1 MSDDNAAKKLEKYKE
16 NVRENV
22 AVLLEKTFPEK
33 ILELNELL
41 ESEKLSI
48 KRLETIHVRVTL
60 KTCRLGKLEGEG
72 YRGHSRLNCYHFHVF
87 SSGKLTKFI
96 GGSKGALGM
105 PSPGPISFIF
115 MQFSVKI
122 LSNSNNRF
130 LVQT

>member
-48 KRLETIHVRVTL
+48 KRVETIHVRKNPRHASL
-60 KTCRLGKLEGEG
+60 M
-72 YRGHSRLNCYHFHVF
+72 N
-87 SSGKLTKFI
+87 SSW
-96 GGSKGALGM
+96 KGA
-105 PSPGPISFIF
+105 PA
-115 MQFSVKI
+115 
-122 LSNSNNRF
+122 
-130 LVQT
+130 

>member
-48 KRLETIHVRVTL
+48 KRLETIHVRV
-60 KTCRLGKLEGEG
+60 KLDMSIGEFEDEG
-72 YRGHSRLNCYHFHVF
+72 YRARCSLNCYHFHVF

-96 GGSKGALGM
+96 GRSKGALGLH
-105 PSPGPISFIF
+105 SPGPISFIF
-115 MQFSVKI
+115 M
-122 LSNSNNRF
+122 
-130 LVQT
+130 

>member
-41 ESEKLSI
+41 ESEKLST

-60 KTCRLGKLEGEG
+60 
-72 YRGHSRLNCYHFHVF
+72 
-87 SSGKLTKFI
+87 
-96 GGSKGALGM
+96 
-105 PSPGPISFIF
+105 
-115 MQFSVKI
+115 
-122 LSNSNNRF
+122 
-130 LVQT
+130 